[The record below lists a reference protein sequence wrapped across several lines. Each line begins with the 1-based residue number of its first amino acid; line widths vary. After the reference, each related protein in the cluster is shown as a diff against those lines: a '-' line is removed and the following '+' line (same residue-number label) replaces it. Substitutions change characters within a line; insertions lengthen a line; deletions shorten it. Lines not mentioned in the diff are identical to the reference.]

1 MKLDIKITN
10 SELSCAATCMRK
22 CQIAYLHHIRP
33 ADDATPLRFGK
44 VWHTILD
51 HRAEG
56 TPQEVNEREITLHYC
71 RVMESAKDD
80 EQRAALAYEAQTV
93 IAYLRVYDWRWA
105 DMDATIQT
113 LASEEAFDCPI
124 VNPETGKPARI
135 FTFAGKVD
143 RRVKLGDGRTAVME
157 CKTTSTDIEPE
168 SSYWKRLRVDTQI
181 ARYVLAMRHL
191 GHPVDTVLYDVIRKP
206 GIKPK
211 GVPLVDDKGFKIVLG
226 PDGQRAMTKDGKKPR
241 ETASAAEGYVLQ
253 TRPETPDEWRD
264 RLQAELGANPERYFA
279 RREIPR
285 TDADLDDAMRDL
297 WDSAQMLH
305 ACEQGGRWPRNSQSC
320 VGFGTCCYLDLCSTG
335 WSPKDGQPIP
345 QGFVAI
351 DESHA
356 ELASP

>member
-1 MKLDIKITN
+1 MKLDLKITN
-10 SELSCAATCMRK
+10 SELSCMAVCPRK
-22 CQIAYLHHIRP
+22 LQIAYLHHIRP

-44 VWHTILD
+44 AWHDALD
-51 HRAEG
+51 RRAKGVPQALNEG
-56 TPQEVNEREITLHYC
+56 AIIETYAKAIPATP
-71 RVMESAKDD
+71 
-80 EQRAALAYEAQTV
+80 EQSIFLAYEEQTL
-93 IAYLRVYDWRWA
+93 IAYLRVYDWRWS
-105 DMDATIQT
+105 DMDSTIQT

-135 FTFAGKVD
+135 FTFAGKID

-211 GVPLVDDKGFKIVLG
+211 GVPLVDDAGFKIVLG

-241 ETASAAEGYVLQ
+241 ATASDAEGYVLQ

-264 RLQAELGANPERYFA
+264 RLQTELGANPERYFA

-305 ACEQGGRWPRNSQSC
+305 VCEQGVRWPRNSMSC

-335 WSPKDGQPIP
+335 WSPKEGQPIP
-345 QGFVAI
+345 PGFVAI
-351 DESHA
+351 DEAHA